1 MRPAFSVILLTT
13 LLGAGQGLF
22 LAMVT
27 HQTYAFA
34 GVLSPEGARGLYGPA
49 AAVALA
55 LLAGGLVASFFH
67 LGRPERA
74 WRSAAMW
81 RTSWLSR
88 EVIVLPAF
96 IAATAGWALAA
107 VSGLPDGLVYGVLP
121 VVATVLALLL
131 WYCTAMIYA
140 CLRFIQEWAHPLT
153 VVNYT
158 LIGLSSGLVLAG
170 ALAVLA
176 GQARFVAGVAP
187 WAIAVTLAAWFTRTL
202 ALRRNARLKPKS
214 TLQSATGIRNPRL
227 QQKAMGMTGGSFNT
241 REFFHHAT
249 QLAVRRTRVGF
260 QLLAF
265 AVPLVLLV
273 LAVVSG
279 AALPWLLAVPL
290 QFAGLLAERWFFF
303 AQAQHPQNLYYQV
316 VS

>member
-1 MRPAFSVILLTT
+1 MRPAWSILLFTT
-13 LLGAGQGLF
+13 IAGAAQG
-22 LAMVT
+22 V
-27 HQTYAFA
+27 
-34 GVLSPEGARGLYGPA
+34 V
-49 AAVALA
+49 VALA
-55 LLAGGLVASFFH
+55 IACLAGAALERSFLGASLAVCSVLLVAALVASFFH
-67 LGRPERA
+67 LGHPARA
-74 WRSAAMW
+74 WRTVLMW
-81 RTSWLSR
+81 RTSWMSR

-107 VSGLPDGLVYGVLP
+107 VSDMPDAIIHIAMPLA
-121 VVATVLALLL
+121 ATVLALLL

-140 CLRFIQEWAHPLT
+140 CLRFVQEWAHPLT

-170 ALAVLA
+170 ALAVQA
-176 GQARFVAGVAP
+176 GQQRFLMGVAP
-187 WAIAVTLAAWFTRTL
+187 WAIAVTLAAWFTRRL
-202 ALRRNARLKPKS
+202 ALRRNAGLKPRS
-214 TLQSATGIRNPRL
+214 TLQSATGIHHPKL

-265 AVPLVLLV
+265 AVPLALMVF
-273 LAVVSG
+273 AVVSASG
-279 AALPWLLAVPL
+279 LPWLLAVPV